1 MGGGTR
7 GDLKGAE
14 SMDIGAVTDLT
25 QETLYVILTT
35 AAPLLLISLT
45 VGLTI
50 SVFQT
55 VTSIQEQ
62 TLTFVPK
69 VISIFIGIMLLGHW
83 MLENMVGFMIKLWS
97 DFSVYIR

>member
-1 MGGGTR
+1 
-7 GDLKGAE
+7 
-14 SMDIGAVTDLT
+14 MDIGVVTDLT